1 MVMQYKDNQMW
12 SELAIA
18 ICSLGKKKKKN
29 FYCENKK
36 NLV

>member
-18 ICSLGKKKKKN
+18 ICSLGKKKKN